1 MDGVAKALGTLIL
14 VFAALGFLIRVVGE
28 VLGFVVYPFAV
39 VASWFRPI
47 FELQLTPY
55 PNLNLI
61 ISAAISIG
69 IIAVAFVSIRY
80 VVATPL
86 FASLL
91 AALGRLLSV
100 LVWLLLIIGAGY
112 LVFLL
117 LSAVFRWL
125 FA

>member
-1 MDGVAKALGTLIL
+1 
-14 VFAALGFLIRVVGE
+14 
-28 VLGFVVYPFAV
+28 VVYPFAV